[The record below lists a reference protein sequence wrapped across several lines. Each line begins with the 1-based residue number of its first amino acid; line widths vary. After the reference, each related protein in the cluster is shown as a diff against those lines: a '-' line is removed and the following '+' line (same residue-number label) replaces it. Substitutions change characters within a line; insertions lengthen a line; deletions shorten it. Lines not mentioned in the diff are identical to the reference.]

1 MKEMTVES
9 VFGSNAGIVW
19 KTLNQNGSS
28 NLANLV
34 KTTSLTREEIYG
46 ALGWLG
52 RENKIVVKQKGR
64 AMIFSLRD
72 EEAYQAVTDT
82 TAEPAS
88 KARSKSRKTKQPKK
102 TKKARSVK
110 APNKQT
116 ESPAVQS
123 ERVEEFL
130 LH

>member
-1 MKEMTVES
+1 M
-9 VFGSNAGIVW
+9 
-19 KTLNQNGSS
+19 
-28 NLANLV
+28 

-72 EEAYQAVTDT
+72 EGAYLAVTDDT

-116 ESPAVQS
+116 ESPALQS
-123 ERVEEFL
+123 ERVDEFL

>member
-28 NLANLV
+28 NLANLM

-52 RENKIVVKQKGR
+52 RENKIVVKHQGR

-88 KARSKSRKTKQPKK
+88 KARSKSRKIKPKI
-102 TKKARSVK
+102 KKARSVK

-123 ERVEEFL
+123 ERVEEFM